1 MVLDTTTMTWHEGG
15 GLPMNLTAPTS
26 VSTGES
32 VLLLGGFD
40 GRNMVDQILQWDPD
54 QEIWNERPERL
65 STPRNFAAA
74 VVLSD
79 EDAKCQ

>member
-1 MVLDTTTMTWHEGG
+1 MAWHEGG
-15 GLPMNLTAPTS
+15 DLPRSLSAATIVSSGSSAFLFGGIGGSGL
-26 VSTGES
+26 
-32 VLLLGGFD
+32 GFLD
-40 GRNMVDQILQWDPD
+40 EILQWDPD